1 MICKERLQTR
11 GFEGGNKR
19 NGSQVC
25 DNMIRKLK
33 LVLTIIGGGRW
44 VETFMD
50 VRTAYL
56 QREEIKRIVNLKAP
70 REGKYQRE
78 GVEE

>member
-1 MICKERLQTR
+1 MRQHDQKIKI
-11 GFEGGNKR
+11 GFNHYW
-19 NGSQVC
+19 
-25 DNMIRKLK
+25 
-33 LVLTIIGGGRW
+33 GGRW